1 MRAIDNR
8 GKTSLFFRLRSSD
21 LERSSPVCDNDRRRD
36 DTPKEGETYVLSK
49 AILFDLDG
57 TLLQTQI
64 HSCRAAHET
73 LRALHLP
80 DVSDEFVMRQIGEP
94 ADVFLRAIAPEYPDL
109 ASFESLY
116 DANEREAL
124 KQSGKLYNGVPEL
137 LAALQQR
144 GYQLAICS
152 NGSRDYVETALEAT
166 GIRRFF
172 SRLACA
178 GEFSDKTEA
187 VGAIIREWNSDFSV
201 VVGDRVHDREAAE
214 QNSLPF
220 IAAEYGYGGEELNN
234 SVIRARNP
242 LEILQLLDQIE
253 KGML

>member
-1 MRAIDNR
+1 MSTK
-8 GKTSLFFRLRSSD
+8 G
-21 LERSSPVCDNDRRRD
+21 DRIN
-36 DTPKEGETYVLSK
+36 LNK
-49 AILFDLDG
+49 AVIFDLDG
-57 TLLQTQI
+57 TLLQTHR
-64 HSCRAAHET
+64 HSCHAAHQT
-73 LRALHLP
+73 LRALGLQ
-80 DVSDEFVMRQIGEP
+80 DVSDALVMRHIGEP
-94 ADVFLRAIAPEYPDL
+94 ADVFLRAIAPGYQDL
-109 ASFESLY
+109 AAFERIF
-116 DANEREAL
+116 DANEQAAL
-124 KQSGKLYNGVPEL
+124 KQVGMLYDGVPEM
-137 LAALQQR
+137 LQQLTER

-201 VVGDRVHDREAAE
+201 VVGDRVHDKEAAE